1 MKMLQTTNDSVPQKH
16 AARDGYRS
24 IGFSQSE
31 LLRTH
36 SNMVRRIAWHVYA
49 RMSTSVELEDLIQT
63 GLMALIECAA
73 TYEDR
78 GFAFA
83 TYASTRV
90 RGAMID
96 QLRKEARMTRSAM
109 AGRRKLSETRA
120 KLQQQLMRPP
130 SGIEMAGALDVDI
143 ETYNQMLASA
153 VPVESDSVDELYSDH
168 DPWFADS
175 AEAADVTIE
184 NDQMRTLLA
193 ASIAELPVREAM
205 ILQLFFVEE
214 LNLEEIGQ
222 TLGVGAARVCQIKKT
237 ALQKLRM
244 QMQPSIGD

>member
-1 MKMLQTTNDSVPQKH
+1 MLQATIESVQHKH
-16 AARDGYRS
+16 AARQGYL
-24 IGFSQSE
+24 GVGCSQTE

-36 SNMVRRIAWHVYA
+36 NNMVRRIAWHVYA

-109 AGRRKLSETRA
+109 AGRRKLSEARA

-130 SGIEMAGALDVDI
+130 SAVEMAEALDVDF
-143 ETYNQMLASA
+143 ETYNHMLISA
-153 VPVESDSVDELYSDH
+153 VPVESDSVDELYSDP
-168 DPWFADS
+168 DPWFADAS
-175 AEAADVTIE
+175 ESADVTIE
-184 NDQMRTLLA
+184 KDQMRALLA
-193 ASIAELPVREAM
+193 SSIADLPEREAM

-222 TLGVGAARVCQIKKT
+222 ILGVGAARICQIKKS
-237 ALQKLRM
+237 ALQKLRQ
-244 QMQPSIGD
+244 QMELSDRD

>member
-1 MKMLQTTNDSVPQKH
+1 MLHETIESVQHKH
-16 AARDGYRS
+16 AARQGYLG
-24 IGFSQSE
+24 IGCSQSD

-36 SNMVRRIAWHVYA
+36 NNMVRRIAWHVYA

-90 RGAMID
+90 RGSMID

-109 AGRRKLSETRA
+109 AGRRKLSEARA

-130 SGIEMAGALDVDI
+130 TAFEMAEALDVDL
-143 ETYNQMLASA
+143 ETYNQLLISA

-168 DPWFADS
+168 DPWFADAS
-175 AEAADVTIE
+175 ESADVTIE
-184 NDQMRTLLA
+184 KEQMRALLA
-193 ASIAELPVREAM
+193 SSIAGLPEREAM

-222 TLGVGAARVCQIKKT
+222 TLGVGSARVCQIKKS
-237 ALQKLRM
+237 ALLKLRQ
-244 QMQPSIGD
+244 QMEAAEAD

>member
-1 MKMLQTTNDSVPQKH
+1 MLQATLESVQHKQ
-16 AARDGYRS
+16 AARQGYL
-24 IGFSQSE
+24 GVECSQAE

-36 SNMVRRIAWHVYA
+36 NNMVRRIAWHVFA

-109 AGRRKLSETRA
+109 AGRRRLSEARA

-130 SGIEMAGALDVDI
+130 TAFEMAEALDVDL
-143 ETYNQMLASA
+143 ETYNHMLISA

-168 DPWFADS
+168 DPWFADAS
-175 AEAADVTIE
+175 ESADVAIE
-184 NDQMRTLLA
+184 KDQMRALLA
-193 ASIAELPVREAM
+193 SSIADLPEREAT

-222 TLGVGAARVCQIKKT
+222 TLGVGAARVCQIKKS
-237 ALQKLRM
+237 ALLKLRQ
-244 QMQPSIGD
+244 QMEAAEAD

>member
-1 MKMLQTTNDSVPQKH
+1 MLQETTDSVQQKH
-16 AARDGYRS
+16 AARQGYLG
-24 IGFSQSE
+24 IGCSQSD

-36 SNMVRRIAWHVYA
+36 NNMVRRIAWHVYA
-49 RMSTSVELEDLIQT
+49 RMSSSVELEDLIQT

-73 TYEDR
+73 NYEDR

-130 SGIEMAGALDVDI
+130 SAVEMAEALGVDMDA
-143 ETYNQMLASA
+143 YNQMLVSA
-153 VPVESDSVDELYSDH
+153 VPVESDSVDDLYSDH

-175 AEAADVTIE
+175 SESADVTIE
-184 NDQMRTLLA
+184 KDQMRALLA
-193 ASIAELPVREAM
+193 ASISDLPAREAM

-222 TLGVGAARVCQIKKT
+222 TLGVGAARVCQIKKS
-237 ALQKLRM
+237 ALLKLRL
-244 QMQPSIGD
+244 QMEIAESD

>member
-1 MKMLQTTNDSVPQKH
+1 MLQVITERSQHKH
-16 AARDGYRS
+16 AARQGYLG
-24 IGFSQSE
+24 IGCSQSE
-31 LLRTH
+31 LFRTH
-36 SNMVRRIAWHVYA
+36 NNLVRRIAWHVYA

-120 KLQQQLMRPP
+120 KLQQQFMRPP
-130 SGIEMAGALDVDI
+130 TAFEMAAALAVEID
-143 ETYNQMLASA
+143 TYNQMLVSA
-153 VPVESDSVDELYSDH
+153 IPVESDSVDELYSDH

-175 AEAADVTIE
+175 SESADVTIE
-184 NDQMRTLLA
+184 KNQMRALLVT
-193 ASIAELPVREAM
+193 SIADLPEREAM
-205 ILQLFFVEE
+205 ILQMFFVEE

-222 TLGVGAARVCQIKKT
+222 ILGVGAARICQIKKS
-237 ALQKLRM
+237 ALLKLRQNM
-244 QMQPSIGD
+244 EVSDGD

>member
-1 MKMLQTTNDSVPQKH
+1 MLHETIESVQHKH
-16 AARDGYRS
+16 AARQGYLG
-24 IGFSQSE
+24 IGCSQSE
-31 LLRTH
+31 LLRMH
-36 SNMVRRIAWHVYA
+36 NNMVRRIAWHVYA

-130 SGIEMAGALDVDI
+130 TALEMAEALGVDI
-143 ETYNQMLASA
+143 AAYNELLINA
-153 VPVESDSVDELYSDH
+153 VPVEADSVDNLYSDH
-168 DPWFADS
+168 DPWFAND
-175 AEAADVTIE
+175 AESADVTIE
-184 NDQMRTLLA
+184 KDQMRALLRN
-193 ASIAELPVREAM
+193 SIAELPEREAM

-222 TLGVGAARVCQIKKT
+222 ILGVGAARICQIKKS
-237 ALQKLRM
+237 ALLKLRQ
-244 QMQPSIGD
+244 QMEAVEAD

>member
-1 MKMLQTTNDSVPQKH
+1 MLQISTERTHHKH
-16 AARDGYRS
+16 AARQGYLG
-24 IGFSQSE
+24 IGCSQSD

-36 SNMVRRIAWHVYA
+36 NNMVRRIAWHVYA

-73 TYEDR
+73 NYEDR

-109 AGRRKLSETRA
+109 AGRRKLSEARA
-120 KLQQQLMRPP
+120 KLQQQFMRPP
-130 SGIEMAGALDVDI
+130 SAFEMAEALGVDMEI
-143 ETYNQMLASA
+143 YNQMLVSA
-153 VPVESDSVDELYSDH
+153 IPVESDSVDELYSDH

-175 AEAADVTIE
+175 SESADVTIE
-184 NDQMRTLLA
+184 KDQMRTLLA
-193 ASIAELPVREAM
+193 SSIADLPEREAM

-214 LNLEEIGQ
+214 LNLEEVGQ
-222 TLGVGAARVCQIKKT
+222 ILGVGAARICQIKKS
-237 ALQKLRM
+237 ALLKLRQ
-244 QMQPSIGD
+244 QMEASNSD

>member
-1 MKMLQTTNDSVPQKH
+1 MLQVTESVQNKH
-16 AARDGYRS
+16 AARQGYLG
-24 IGFSQSE
+24 IGCSQAQ

-36 SNMVRRIAWHVYA
+36 NTMVRRIAWHVFA

-109 AGRRKLSETRA
+109 AGRRKLSNTRA
-120 KLQQQLMRPP
+120 KLQQQYMRPP
-130 SGIEMAGALDVDI
+130 SAVEMAEALDIDL
-143 ETYNQMLASA
+143 ETYNQMLVSA

-175 AEAADVTIE
+175 SESADVTIE
-184 NDQMRTLLA
+184 KDQMRTLLA
-193 ASIAELPVREAM
+193 SSIADLPEREAT

-222 TLGVGAARVCQIKKT
+222 ILGVGAARICQIKKS
-237 ALQKLRM
+237 ALLKLRQ
-244 QMQPSIGD
+244 QMEPSDSD

>member
-1 MKMLQTTNDSVPQKH
+1 MLQIATDSARHKH
-16 AARDGYRS
+16 AARNEYLG
-24 IGFSQSE
+24 IGCSQSE

-36 SNMVRRIAWHVYA
+36 NNMVRRIAWHVYA

-63 GLMALIECAA
+63 GLMALIECAS

-109 AGRRKLSETRA
+109 AGRRKLSETRSR
-120 KLQQQLMRPP
+120 LQQQLLRPP
-130 SGIEMAGALDVDI
+130 SAFEMAEALGIDLDA
-143 ETYNQMLASA
+143 YNQMLVSA
-153 VPVESDSVDELYSDH
+153 LPVESDSVDELYSDH
-168 DPWFADS
+168 DPWFADAS
-175 AEAADVTIE
+175 ESADVTIE
-184 NDQMRTLLA
+184 KDQMRTLLA
-193 ASIAELPVREAM
+193 ASIADLPEREAM

-222 TLGVGAARVCQIKKT
+222 TLGVGAARVCQIKKS
-237 ALQKLRM
+237 ALIKLR
-244 QMQPSIGD
+244 QRMQPAESD

>member
-1 MKMLQTTNDSVPQKH
+1 MLQATTESVQHKH
-16 AARDGYRS
+16 AAREQYLG
-24 IGFSQSE
+24 IGCSQSD

-36 SNMVRRIAWHVYA
+36 NNMVRRIAWHVYA
-49 RMSTSVELEDLIQT
+49 RMSSSVELEDLIQT

-73 TYEDR
+73 NYEDR

-109 AGRRKLSETRA
+109 AGRRKLSITRSR
-120 KLQQQLMRPP
+120 LEQILMRPP
-130 SGIEMAGALDVDI
+130 SAVEMAEALGGDMDA
-143 ETYNQMLASA
+143 YNQMLVSA
-153 VPVESDSVDELYSDH
+153 VPVESDSVDDLYSDH

-175 AEAADVTIE
+175 SESADVTIE
-184 NDQMRTLLA
+184 KDQMRALLA
-193 ASIAELPVREAM
+193 ASISDLPEREAM

-222 TLGVGAARVCQIKKT
+222 TLGVGAARVCQIKKS
-237 ALQKLRM
+237 ALLKLRS
-244 QMQPSIGD
+244 QMEAAEAD

>member
-1 MKMLQTTNDSVPQKH
+1 MLQVTESVQNKH
-16 AARDGYRS
+16 AARQGYLG
-24 IGFSQSE
+24 IGCSQTE
-31 LLRTH
+31 LLQTH
-36 SNMVRRIAWHVYA
+36 NNMVRRIAWHVYA

-109 AGRRKLSETRA
+109 AGRRKLSNTRA

-130 SGIEMAGALDVDI
+130 SAVEMAEALDIDL
-143 ETYNQMLASA
+143 ETYNQMLVSA

-175 AEAADVTIE
+175 SESADVTIE
-184 NDQMRTLLA
+184 KDQMRALLA
-193 ASIAELPVREAM
+193 TSIADLPEREAT

-222 TLGVGAARVCQIKKT
+222 ILGVGAARICQIKKS
-237 ALQKLRM
+237 ALLKLRQ
-244 QMQPSIGD
+244 QMEPSDSD